1 MPASA
6 DIEVE
11 YQSQDCRE
19 SRDRDFREEP
29 TATGENLQEVIHPR
43 TVMAT
48 TPVLSSDVVEDSG
61 CFEEKPWELRREC
74 TVPKVKE
81 EAEKVLDVFLKR
93 SLSMNDASP
102 RRKYMIKV
110 RKEVGRG
117 KTISKYSDIAE
128 ETDLTNIGRSSFRK
142 AVEHSV
148 IDNIEDDVDDD
159 EDSEP
164 KSSSAPGSLH
174 YRVQLKPTEETLRK
188 LDQIQ
193 AKLENQSPG
202 TPSRKRSTLSRLSPN
217 PYRTFSSHPQSQ
229 ETQRLQRS

>member
-1 MPASA
+1 MRLLQRTNSKAGA
-6 DIEVE
+6 F
-11 YQSQDCRE
+11 
-19 SRDRDFREEP
+19 SR
-29 TATGENLQEVIHPR
+29 ENLQEVIHPR